1 MKRYLLILAV
11 LPLLTWSCDEQ
22 LTPQQQNR
30 QEIVD
35 YLNENNL
42 DAIEDPTGLFYI
54 IEEEGS
60 GDSPSFTANVEVRYK
75 GYFTNGNV
83 FDQTTGDN
91 TREFNLQEV
100 ITGWRIGVP
109 KMKKGGKAMFF
120 IPASLGYGFFGSG
133 GIPPNA
139 VLIFE
144 IELVNFSN

>member
-1 MKRYLLILAV
+1 MKRYLFILAV
-11 LPLLTWSCDEQ
+11 LPLMTWSCDEQ
-22 LTPQQQNR
+22 LTPQQRNR

-35 YLNENNL
+35 YLNDNNL
-42 DAIEDPTGLFYI
+42 DAIEDPSGLFYI

-60 GDSPSFTANVEVRYK
+60 GGSPSFTANVEVRYK
-75 GYFTNGNV
+75 GYYTDGTI

-100 ITGWRIGVP
+100 ITGWRIGIP

-120 IPASLGYGFFGSG
+120 VPSNLGYGFFGSG
-133 GIPPNA
+133 GVPPNA

-144 IELVNFSN
+144 VELVNFAN